1 MSQSEDREPSAA
13 VRDHLANERTL
24 LAWIR
29 TAVTVV
35 GLGFLLD
42 RLAAAGTDDTIGTL
56 VGIVLVLFGAA
67 VALAGGYA
75 YYSTRKLLG
84 PGPYRSNVA
93 LHLGMVA
100 VVVVGALLIAIYLFS
115 S

>member
-1 MSQSEDREPSAA
+1 M
-13 VRDHLANERTL
+13 RDHLANERTL

-29 TAVTVV
+29 TAITVV

-42 RLAAAGTDDTIGTL
+42 RLAANQGQSDPWITFAG
-56 VGIVLVLFGAA
+56 
-67 VALAGGYA
+67 VALAVFGAVLAAAGGYS
-75 YYSTRKLLG
+75 YESTRRQIG

-100 VVVVGALLIAIYLFS
+100 IVAIGAVLVALYLITS
-115 S
+115 

>member
-1 MSQSEDREPSAA
+1 M
-13 VRDHLANERTL
+13 RDHLANERTL

-29 TAVTVV
+29 TAITVV

-42 RLAAAGTDDTIGTL
+42 RLAAAEGQADPWITFTG
-56 VGIVLVLFGAA
+56 
-67 VALAGGYA
+67 VALAVFGAVLAAAGGYS
-75 YYSTRKLLG
+75 YESTRRQIG

-100 VVVVGALLIAIYLFS
+100 IVAIGAVLVALYLITS
-115 S
+115 

>member
-1 MSQSEDREPSAA
+1 M
-13 VRDHLANERTL
+13 RDHLANERTL

-42 RLAAAGTDDTIGTL
+42 RLAAADGQTDPWITYAG
-56 VGIVLVLFGAA
+56 
-67 VALAGGYA
+67 VALAIFGALLAVAGGFSYQ
-75 YYSTRKLLG
+75 STRRQIG

-100 VVVVGALLIAIYLFS
+100 IVAIGAVLVALYLITT
-115 S
+115 